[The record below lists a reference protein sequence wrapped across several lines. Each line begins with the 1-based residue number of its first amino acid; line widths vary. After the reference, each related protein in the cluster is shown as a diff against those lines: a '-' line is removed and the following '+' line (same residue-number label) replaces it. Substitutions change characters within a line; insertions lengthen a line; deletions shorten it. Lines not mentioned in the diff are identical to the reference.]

1 MGMLVPPEQPDA
13 AGDGAS
19 MTEGERPCPECGHP
33 IEADEGAEAAKA
45 AGRTYSVCRTCYE
58 VYVVNA
64 GR

>member
-1 MGMLVPPEQPDA
+1 MGMPVPPEQPDA
-13 AGDGAS
+13 VGEGAS
-19 MTEGERPCPECGHP
+19 VTEGERPCPECGHS
-33 IEADEGAEAAKA
+33 IEVDEA

>member
-1 MGMLVPPEQPDA
+1 
-13 AGDGAS
+13 